1 MKNRKMIFVVFIVA
15 LNLRLGISSIPPLI
29 GLIKRALQL
38 NNFQVSLLTS
48 IPVICMGI
56 MAFGVKRMQQRFGRD
71 RSILFCL
78 LLLAIGMASRIV
90 FTNYWSLILSA
101 IVIGFS
107 IAIIGPL
114 LSGLIKEYFPQQ
126 TGLLIGIYSISMGVG
141 SAAASNFSLSLA
153 RVSWSFAL
161 GSWSILAIIAGIVWS
176 FTMEK
181 KVSQSAAAN
190 VSNDFPLKKIQA
202 WKMVL
207 FFGLQSGMFYGVST
221 WLVEL
226 LVQKGIARGEAS
238 YYLTLFV
245 IIQMIFSFVIPVL
258 MDHWGSA
265 RSWIVI
271 CGCLLVMGMGCL
283 FTNTFLLWIIGILII
298 GFGLGG
304 YFPIAMLLPLQA
316 SEDPLE
322 ASLWTGMVQ
331 SFGYIVDG
339 AIPILLG
346 IFVDIFQTFNVFL
359 YGMIILSSGI
369 LLLTIQGRGY
379 ENDEKSQSG
388 ERDDSTAREVH

>member
-331 SFGYIVDG
+331 SFGYIVGG

-369 LLLTIQGRGY
+369 F
-379 ENDEKSQSG
+379 
-388 ERDDSTAREVH
+388 TADNSRKRL

>member
-101 IVIGFS
+101 IVISFS

-331 SFGYIVDG
+331 SFGYIVGG

>member
-29 GLIKRALQL
+29 GLIRQALQL
-38 NNFQVSLLTS
+38 SNFQVSLLTS

-56 MAFGVKRMQQRFGRD
+56 MALGVKRMQQQFGRD

-126 TGLLIGIYSISMGVG
+126 TGLLIGIYSISMGIG

-153 RVSWSFAL
+153 KVSWPFAL
-161 GSWSILAIIAGIVWS
+161 GSWSILAIVAGIVWF

-181 KVSQSAAAN
+181 RLIQSVVHN
-190 VSNDFPLKKIQA
+190 TSNGFPLKKIQA

-226 LVQKGIARGEAS
+226 LVQRGLSRGKAS
-238 YYLTLFV
+238 HYLTLFV

-258 MDHWGSA
+258 MDHWGNA
-265 RSWIVI
+265 RRWILI

-331 SFGYIVDG
+331 SFGYIVGG

-359 YGMIILSSGI
+359 YGMIILSSEI

>member
-29 GLIKRALQL
+29 VLIKRALQL

-331 SFGYIVDG
+331 SFGYIVGG

>member
-331 SFGYIVDG
+331 SFGYIVGG

>member
-48 IPVICMGI
+48 IPVLCMGV

-190 VSNDFPLKKIQA
+190 VSNGFPLKKIQA

-265 RSWIVI
+265 RRWILF
-271 CGCLLVMGMGCL
+271 CGCLILMGVSCL
-283 FTNTFLLWIIGILII
+283 FTNTFFLWIAGILMI

-331 SFGYIVDG
+331 SFGYIVGG

-388 ERDDSTAREVH
+388 KRDDSTAREVH

>member
-141 SAAASNFSLSLA
+141 SAAASNISLSLA

-331 SFGYIVDG
+331 SFGYIVGG

>member
-1 MKNRKMIFVVFIVA
+1 MKNKKMIFVVFIVA

-29 GLIKRALQL
+29 GLIRQALQL

-48 IPVICMGI
+48 IPVLCMGI
-56 MAFGVKRMQQRFGRD
+56 MAFGVKRMQQQFGRD

-78 LLLAIGMASRIV
+78 LLLAIGMASRII

-153 RVSWSFAL
+153 KVSWSFAL

-181 KVSQSAAAN
+181 KVSQSVTHN
-190 VSNDFPLKKIQA
+190 VSNGFPLKKIQA

-207 FFGLQSGMFYGVST
+207 FFGLQSGLFYGVST

-226 LVQKGIARGEAS
+226 FVQKGLSRGEAS
-238 YYLTLFV
+238 HYLTLFV

-258 MDHWGSA
+258 MDHWGST

-271 CGCLLVMGMGCL
+271 CGCLLLMGVICL
-283 FTNTFLLWIIGILII
+283 FTNIFSLWIAGILMI

-331 SFGYIVDG
+331 SFGYIVGG